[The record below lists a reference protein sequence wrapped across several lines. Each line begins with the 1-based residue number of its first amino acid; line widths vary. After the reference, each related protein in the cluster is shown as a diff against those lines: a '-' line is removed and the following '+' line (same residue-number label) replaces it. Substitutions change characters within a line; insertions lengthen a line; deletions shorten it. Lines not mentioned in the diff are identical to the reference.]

1 MRHRGILDA
10 SPPQGIFLPPKPIE
24 VPDHSCKLLWEVAK
38 TPSHQIDK
46 RPESMK
52 PNISALARL
61 HGISRQTLATWQREG
76 IDISNPQAI
85 AERKLTMRGKPSA
98 TLEPPPAPGAE
109 TIAEA
114 RRRRA
119 VADADFAE
127 LRAQREAGTLVDL
140 ATVEAS
146 FAALGHQ
153 MRAHLLAL
161 PVAAAAELEGLD
173 AAGIAAAL
181 RKHVIEILAQLY
193 AQSHEATCPTQAT
206 D

>member
-1 MRHRGILDA
+1 
-10 SPPQGIFLPPKPIE
+10 
-24 VPDHSCKLLWEVAK
+24 
-38 TPSHQIDK
+38 
-46 RPESMK
+46 MK
-52 PNISALARL
+52 PNVSALSRQ
-61 HGISRQTLATWQREG
+61 HGISRQTLATWQSEG
-76 IDISNPQAI
+76 IDIANSQAV
-85 AERKLTMRGKPSA
+85 AERKLTRRGKEQA
-98 TLEPPPAPGAE
+98 TPDATPPPGAE

-119 VADADFAE
+119 VADANFAE
-127 LRAQREAGTLVDL
+127 LRAQREAGALVDL

-161 PVAAAAELEGLD
+161 PVAAAAELEGLP

-181 RKHVIEILAQLY
+181 RKHVVEILTLLY
-193 AQSHEATCPTQAT
+193 AQSHEAARPPEAT

>member
-1 MRHRGILDA
+1 
-10 SPPQGIFLPPKPIE
+10 
-24 VPDHSCKLLWEVAK
+24 
-38 TPSHQIDK
+38 
-46 RPESMK
+46 MK
-52 PNISALARL
+52 PNVSALSRQ

-76 IDISNPQAI
+76 IDIANAQAV
-85 AERKLTMRGKPSA
+85 AERKLTMRGKEQA
-98 TLEPPPAPGAE
+98 TPDATPPPGAE

-119 VADADFAE
+119 VADANLSE
-127 LRAQREAGTLVDL
+127 LRAKREAGALVDL

-161 PVAAAAELEGLD
+161 PVAAAAELEGLP

-181 RKHVIEILAQLY
+181 RKHVVEILTLLY
-193 AQSHEATCPTQAT
+193 EQSHEATRPPEAT

>member
-1 MRHRGILDA
+1 
-10 SPPQGIFLPPKPIE
+10 
-24 VPDHSCKLLWEVAK
+24 
-38 TPSHQIDK
+38 
-46 RPESMK
+46 MK
-52 PNISALARL
+52 PNVSALSRQ

-76 IDISNPQAI
+76 IDIANAQAV

-98 TLEPPPAPGAE
+98 IPDATPPPGAE

-119 VADADFAE
+119 VADANLSE
-127 LRAQREAGTLVDL
+127 LRAKREAGALVDL

-161 PVAAAAELEGLD
+161 PVAAAAELEGLP

-181 RKHVIEILAQLY
+181 RKHVIEILTLLY
-193 AQSHEATCPTQAT
+193 EQSHEATRPPEAT

>member
-1 MRHRGILDA
+1 
-10 SPPQGIFLPPKPIE
+10 
-24 VPDHSCKLLWEVAK
+24 
-38 TPSHQIDK
+38 
-46 RPESMK
+46 MK

-61 HGISRQTLATWQREG
+61 HGISRQTLATWKREG
-76 IDISNPQAI
+76 IDIADAQAI

-98 TLEPPPAPGAE
+98 TLEPPTAPGAE

-119 VADADFAE
+119 VADANFAE
-127 LRAQREAGTLVDL
+127 LRAQREAGAVVDL

-153 MRAHLLAL
+153 LRAHLLAL
-161 PVAAAAELEGLD
+161 PIAAASELEGLT

-181 RKHVIEILAQLY
+181 RKHVVEILTLLY
-193 AQSHEATCPTQAT
+193 EQSHEATRPPEAT

>member
-1 MRHRGILDA
+1 
-10 SPPQGIFLPPKPIE
+10 
-24 VPDHSCKLLWEVAK
+24 
-38 TPSHQIDK
+38 
-46 RPESMK
+46 MK
-52 PNISALARL
+52 PNISALSRL

-76 IDISNPQAI
+76 IDIASAQAI
-85 AERKLTMRGKPSA
+85 AERKLTMRGKAQA
-98 TLEPPPAPGAE
+98 TPAATPPPGAE

-119 VADADFAE
+119 IADANFAE
-127 LRAQREAGTLVDL
+127 LRNKREAGALVDL

-146 FAALGHQ
+146 FAALGYQ

-161 PVAAAAELEGLD
+161 PVAAASELEGLP

-181 RKHVIEILAQLY
+181 RKHVVEILTLLY
-193 AQSHEATCPTQAT
+193 EQSHEATRPPEAT

>member
-1 MRHRGILDA
+1 
-10 SPPQGIFLPPKPIE
+10 
-24 VPDHSCKLLWEVAK
+24 
-38 TPSHQIDK
+38 
-46 RPESMK
+46 MK
-52 PNISALARL
+52 PNFSALARL
-61 HGISRQTLATWQREG
+61 HGISRQTLASWKREG
-76 IDISNPQAI
+76 IDRADAQAI

-98 TLEPPPAPGAE
+98 TLEPPAPGAE

-119 VADADFAE
+119 VADANFAE
-127 LRAQREAGTLVDL
+127 LRAKREAGALIDL

-161 PVAAAAELEGLD
+161 PVAAAAELEGLP

-181 RKHVIEILAQLY
+181 RKHVVEILTLLY
-193 AQSHEATCPTQAT
+193 EQSHEATRPQEAT
-206 D
+206 A

>member
-1 MRHRGILDA
+1 MN
-10 SPPQGIFLPPKPIE
+10 
-24 VPDHSCKLLWEVAK
+24 
-38 TPSHQIDK
+38 
-46 RPESMK
+46 
-52 PNISALARL
+52 PNVSALSRQ
-61 HGISRQTLATWQREG
+61 HGISRQTLATWKREG
-76 IDISNPQAI
+76 IDIANSQAV

-98 TLEPPPAPGAE
+98 IPEAQAPGAE

-119 VADADFAE
+119 VADANFAE
-127 LRAQREAGTLVDL
+127 LRAKREAGALIDL

-161 PVAAAAELEGLD
+161 PVAAAAELEGLP

-181 RKHVIEILAQLY
+181 RRHVVEILTLLY
-193 AQSHEATCPTQAT
+193 AQSHEATRPQEAT

>member
-1 MRHRGILDA
+1 
-10 SPPQGIFLPPKPIE
+10 
-24 VPDHSCKLLWEVAK
+24 
-38 TPSHQIDK
+38 
-46 RPESMK
+46 MK

-76 IDISNPQAI
+76 IDIANSQAV
-85 AERKLTMRGKPSA
+85 AERKLTMRGKEQA
-98 TLEPPPAPGAE
+98 TPDATPPPGAE

-119 VADADFAE
+119 VADANLSE
-127 LRAQREAGTLVDL
+127 LRAKREAGALVDL

-161 PVAAAAELEGLD
+161 PVAAAAELEGLP

-181 RKHVIEILAQLY
+181 RKHVVEILTLLY
-193 AQSHEATCPTQAT
+193 EQSHEATRPPEAT

>member
-1 MRHRGILDA
+1 
-10 SPPQGIFLPPKPIE
+10 
-24 VPDHSCKLLWEVAK
+24 
-38 TPSHQIDK
+38 
-46 RPESMK
+46 MK
-52 PNISALARL
+52 PNISALSR
-61 HGISRQTLATWQREG
+61 HYGISRQSLATWQREG
-76 IDISNPQAI
+76 IDIANPQAI

-98 TLEPPPAPGAE
+98 TPEPPPAPGAE

-127 LRAQREAGTLVDL
+127 LRAQREAGELIDL

-161 PVAAAAELEGLD
+161 PVAAAGELEGLP

-181 RKHVIEILAQLY
+181 RKHVVEILTLLY
-193 AQSHEATCPTQAT
+193 AQSHEATRPPEVT

>member
-1 MRHRGILDA
+1 
-10 SPPQGIFLPPKPIE
+10 
-24 VPDHSCKLLWEVAK
+24 
-38 TPSHQIDK
+38 
-46 RPESMK
+46 MK
-52 PNISALARL
+52 PNVSALSRQYA
-61 HGISRQTLATWQREG
+61 ISRQTLATWQREG
-76 IDISNPQAI
+76 IDIANAQAV
-85 AERKLTMRGKPSA
+85 AERKLTMRGKEQA
-98 TLEPPPAPGAE
+98 TPDATPPPGAE

-119 VADADFAE
+119 VADANLSE
-127 LRAQREAGTLVDL
+127 LRAKREAGALVDL

-161 PVAAAAELEGLD
+161 PVAAAAELEGLP

-181 RKHVIEILAQLY
+181 RRHVVEILTLLY
-193 AQSHEATCPTQAT
+193 EQSHEATRPPEAT

>member
-1 MRHRGILDA
+1 
-10 SPPQGIFLPPKPIE
+10 
-24 VPDHSCKLLWEVAK
+24 
-38 TPSHQIDK
+38 
-46 RPESMK
+46 MK
-52 PNISALARL
+52 PNVSALARQ

-76 IDISNPQAI
+76 IDIANAQAV

-98 TLEPPPAPGAE
+98 IPEPPPAPGAE

-114 RRRRA
+114 RRRRC
-119 VADADFAE
+119 VADANFAE
-127 LRAQREAGTLVDL
+127 LRAQREAGALVDL

-161 PVAAAAELEGLD
+161 PVAAAAELEGLP

-181 RKHVIEILAQLY
+181 RKHVVEILTLLY
-193 AQSHEATCPTQAT
+193 EQSHEATRPPEAT